1 MVFDPLRFLL
11 DLMAFYSIY
20 LLLSVSLN
28 LEFGYTGIPNF
39 GKVLFF
45 AGGGFVVGGLATR
58 LGLVLAGMGVPDV
71 DRFRIYNVRLGTMVS
86 RFLARDPYSALLIF
100 VSLLVLA
107 VLVSAALG
115 FLASYPAIRL
125 REDYLGMTL
134 VVSGELVRNIGKNYA
149 PLICGTLGVFVPDP
163 FASLRGLARDVGKVA
178 VMMALALATWYL
190 VERLVNSPF
199 GRLLRAIRDNELAAS
214 AMGKDVVRVRMVV
227 LMIGSAIA
235 GLAGALYAFYS
246 GSVHADDYM
255 PIRTFLVW
263 VMVII
268 GGAGNN
274 LGAALGALVYV
285 TVEKLI
291 MIFKHSIPAPFDI
304 NYLSYIILGVI
315 LILTLMF
322 RPEGL
327 LPEKPGGPVRLLRR
341 RVEPPG

>member
-1 MVFDPLRFLL
+1 MKEIRVMGLETIPIVGEGDDIGALICEAAEREGIGIE
-11 DLMAFYSIY
+11 DGDVIV
-20 LLLSVSLN
+20 VSH
-28 LEFGYTGIPNF
+28 I
-39 GKVLFF
+39 
-45 AGGGFVVGGLATR
+45 
-58 LGLVLAGMGVPDV
+58 
-71 DRFRIYNVRLGTMVS
+71 IVS
-86 RFLARDPYSALLIF
+86 RAEGRVVELSAIKPSEF
-100 VSLLVLA
+100 A
-107 VLVSAALG
+107 K
-115 FLASYPAIRL
+115 
-125 REDYLGMTL
+125 
-134 VVSGELVRNIGKNYA
+134 NI
-149 PLICGTLGVFVPDP
+149 
-163 FASLRGLARDVGKVA
+163 
-178 VMMALALATWYL
+178 
-190 VERLVNSPF
+190 
-199 GRLLRAIRDNELAAS
+199 AS